1 MSGTDNSKDDA
12 VTAATRKVALAL
24 FEGMESVDAMDA
36 LIARDAE
43 WWGVG
48 AGALDR
54 SIFVP
59 VHKPYVD
66 RPEPT
71 YRRTKLLGLVVEGE
85 RAAIEMEWEISW
97 PDVTYHQFYHHVLI
111 VRDGKIQSMRMY
123 HDQNEGAKLFASPE
137 DTKAMSDAAAAA

>member
-1 MSGTDNSKDDA
+1 MDETGNSSNDA
-12 VTAATRKVALAL
+12 ISEATRKVALAL
-24 FEGMESVDAMDA
+24 FEGMESVEAMDA
-36 LIARDAE
+36 LLAPDAE
-43 WWGVG
+43 WWGIGVG
-48 AGALDR
+48 NLDR

-71 YRRTKLLGLVVEGE
+71 YRRTKLLGLIVDGE

-123 HDQNEGAKLFASPE
+123 LDPNEGAKLFGSADE
-137 DTKAMSDAAAAA
+137 TRAMSEADA

>member
-1 MSGTDNSKDDA
+1 MTGNNKSEHDA
-12 VTAATRKVALAL
+12 VSEATRKVALAL
-24 FEGMESVDAMDA
+24 FEGMESVEAMDA
-36 LIARDAE
+36 LLASDAD
-43 WWGVG
+43 WWGIG
-48 AGALDR
+48 AGKLDR

-71 YRRTKLLGLVVEGE
+71 YRRTRLLGLIVDGE

-123 HDQNEGAKLFASPE
+123 LDPNEGAKLFASVE
-137 DTKAMSDAAAAA
+137 DTKVMSAAAG